1 MSAGHCDKCPLAK
14 AEGQVQW
21 ARRLQQELGPRL
33 GFLSGENHKSCW
45 ESDWQAWEGQQQ
57 DPAVSWSSQLDSSDS
72 GARHQHPWRLYR
84 PQAV

>member
-1 MSAGHCDKCPLAK
+1 MGHYDKRPLAK

-45 ESDWQAWEGQQQ
+45 ESDWQAWEGQQR
-57 DPAVSWSSQLDSSDS
+57 DPVASWSSQLDSGDS
-72 GARHQHPWRLYR
+72 GARNQNPQSLYR
-84 PQAV
+84 PQAA

>member
-21 ARRLQQELGPRL
+21 ARKLQQELGPRL

-45 ESDWQAWEGQQQ
+45 ESD
-57 DPAVSWSSQLDSSDS
+57 
-72 GARHQHPWRLYR
+72 
-84 PQAV
+84 